1 MVFELGHLAVSQ
13 IRLPVTSTVRTSSL
27 SLSTSRPSRMRSLV
41 PKISVRAVAITG
53 RFVAFSKRLVSW
65 RPMPREEGDVKI
77 HG

>member
-1 MVFELGHLAVSQ
+1 
-13 IRLPVTSTVRTSSL
+13 
-27 SLSTSRPSRMRSLV
+27 MRSLV
-41 PKISVRAVAITG
+41 PEISVRAVAITG